1 MAPDA
6 CVQSAARRDRRDAR
20 AAARHARRYARSTV
34 IVALG
39 DIYAQV
45 PLREAAEEAM
55 LDAQRAALEQDG
67 CISFAFAEAL
77 GEPGH
82 YVVIQRWSGRDALEA
97 HYRSE
102 GFFHYQASIAPL
114 LVRESE
120 LTLHTVEDAIRP
132 IDSEARSVPE
142 DDS

>member
-1 MAPDA
+1 
-6 CVQSAARRDRRDAR
+6 
-20 AAARHARRYARSTV
+20 V

-39 DIYAQV
+39 DVYAQI
-45 PLREAAEEAM
+45 PRRAEAEEAM
-55 LDAQRAALEQDG
+55 LSAQRDALGQDG

-82 YVVIQRWSGRDALEA
+82 YVVMQRWRDREALEG
-97 HYRSE
+97 HFRSE
-102 GFFHYQASIAPL
+102 GFFRYQAAITPL

-120 LTLHTVEDAIRP
+120 LTLHSVEDAVRP
-132 IDSEARSVPE
+132 VDSEARSVPQ

>member
-1 MAPDA
+1 
-6 CVQSAARRDRRDAR
+6 
-20 AAARHARRYARSTV
+20 V

-39 DIYAQV
+39 DVFVQV
-45 PLREAAEEAM
+45 PRREAAAEAM
-55 LDAQRAALEQDG
+55 LAEQHAALEQDG

-82 YVVIQRWSGRDALEA
+82 YVVTQRWNDREALDA

-102 GFFHYQASIAPL
+102 AFFRYQAAIAPL
-114 LVRESE
+114 LVRDSE
-120 LTLHTVEDAIRP
+120 LSLHSVQDAIRP
-132 IDSEARSVPE
+132 LDSEARSVPQ

>member
-1 MAPDA
+1 
-6 CVQSAARRDRRDAR
+6 
-20 AAARHARRYARSTV
+20 V

-39 DIYAQV
+39 DVFVQV
-45 PLREAAEEAM
+45 PRREAATEAM
-55 LDAQRAALEQDG
+55 LAEQRAALEQDG

-82 YVVIQRWSGRDALEA
+82 YVVTQRWSDREALEA

-102 GFFHYQASIAPL
+102 EFFHYQAAIAPL
-114 LVRESE
+114 LVRDSE
-120 LTLHTVEDAIRP
+120 LTLHAVEDAIRP
-132 IDSEARSVPE
+132 LESEARSVPQ